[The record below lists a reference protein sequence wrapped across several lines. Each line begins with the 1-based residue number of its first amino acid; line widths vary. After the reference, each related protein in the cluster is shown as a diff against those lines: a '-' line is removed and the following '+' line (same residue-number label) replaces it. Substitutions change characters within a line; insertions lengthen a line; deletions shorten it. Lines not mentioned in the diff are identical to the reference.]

1 MMRIQAI
8 FLNVYVWDIQLQ
20 KLNGWNYAYLVCY
33 YRYVFIYENFS
44 TFAMGCSA
52 THCITFLR
60 CNSFS
65 IGGNLSHCTTSVLIF
80 TVIPDILKFS
90 THIEHIICNWRL
102 ISAFRPSTIALSVVS
117 LLLEGS
123 RRNWVHSS
131 HHLLKSLNVCAFPM
145 VNFFFQ
151 IDISEL
157 VRCREHISSFWHP
170 SLLPRFSSYGV
181 LSSEDEDHIPPI
193 PMDTTSPRC
202 SFSTPSVTPHSTADL
217 TSPQPQPTS
226 C

>member
-1 MMRIQAI
+1 
-8 FLNVYVWDIQLQ
+8 
-20 KLNGWNYAYLVCY
+20 
-33 YRYVFIYENFS
+33 
-44 TFAMGCSA
+44 MGCSA

-145 VNFFFQ
+145 VNFFFRS
-151 IDISEL
+151 ISLNWFVAVNTYLPFGIHLCFLGFPLMVFFLLKMKTIFPLYRWILRHLAARLALLLSPLILRLILHHLNHSPPHANINSHMCPMYSYKRQGRLLFLDCL
-157 VRCREHISSFWHP
+157 VYIQRTGFALSSFI
-170 SLLPRFSSYGV
+170 
-181 LSSEDEDHIPPI
+181 HI
-193 PMDTTSPRC
+193 
-202 SFSTPSVTPHSTADL
+202 
-217 TSPQPQPTS
+217 
-226 C
+226 